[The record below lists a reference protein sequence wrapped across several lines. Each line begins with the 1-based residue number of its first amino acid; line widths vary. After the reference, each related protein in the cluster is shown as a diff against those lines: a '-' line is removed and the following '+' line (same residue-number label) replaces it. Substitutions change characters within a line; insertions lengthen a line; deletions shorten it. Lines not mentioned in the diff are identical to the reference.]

1 MLGILVW
8 ASALAVTAPPA
19 PSRLTV
25 SLDAGDAAVWVDGVA
40 HGRTP
45 AVLRLE
51 AGVHAVRVVRE
62 DGRGFVQ
69 RVCLGPGRR
78 ARILARAGTL
88 EPVTTSTAADLR
100 LLEDASACLPRPVD
114 RPAHLTIGTAR
125 PADVWIDGVFVGT
138 APLHKHA
145 VAPGRRV
152 IKVVDLA
159 DRVPQTSTV
168 ELGPGEERR
177 VRFGAPEPG

>member
-1 MLGILVW
+1 MLGIVIW
-8 ASALAVTAPPA
+8 ASALALSAPPA
-19 PSRLTV
+19 PARLAV
-25 SLDAGDAAVWVDGVA
+25 SLDAGDAEVWVDGVSR
-40 HGRTP
+40 GRTP

-78 ARILARAGTL
+78 ARILARAETL
-88 EPVTTSTAADLR
+88 EPVTTSTTADLR
-100 LLEDASACLPRPVD
+100 LLADASACLPRPVD

-138 APLHKHA
+138 APLHRHA

-152 IKVVDLA
+152 VKVVDLA
-159 DRVPQTSTV
+159 DREEQTSTV
-168 ELGPGEERR
+168 ELGPGEARR
-177 VRFGAPEPG
+177 IRFGAPEPR